1 MAITKSTQKRQPAG
15 KRPHAGENP
24 PAGKTLYVEKRAV
37 KKTKDYQTQCKK
49 MKQGNDRKYCYGIGL
64 ILNKIKEYEKIERN
78 DIEKYKKSV
87 NNRID
92 RLLGS
97 DGIFE
102 SNPIYY
108 DSERNIIKIVINEN
122 KDLLKTGK
130 IKSLNGLIKHNNAKD
145 KLPKK
150 NSVKKVNPTK
160 EVIEKKTSRKSIRT
174 QCEKNLGIDTRKTLS
189 ETDKNRIKGCIE
201 YIKDIKDKF
210 KCIGDTHVVAPT
222 CRKNPQKKK

>member
-1 MAITKSTQKRQPAG
+1 MAITKTTHLPAG
-15 KRPHAGENP
+15 KRPHAGERP
-24 PAGKTLYVEKRAV
+24 PAGKRPYMGKRPDTD
-37 KKTKDYQTQCKK
+37 TKDYQAQCKK

-64 ILNKIKEYEKIERN
+64 ILNKIKKYEDIERN

-108 DSERNIIKIVINEN
+108 DSERKIIGKVIDDNM
-122 KDLLKTGK
+122 DLLNTSK
-130 IKSLNGLIKHNNAKD
+130 IKSLNGLIRRNNAKD

-150 NSVKKVNPTK
+150 NSVKKSPVKKVNPTK
-160 EVIEKKTSRKSIRT
+160 KRFI
-174 QCEKNLGIDTRKTLS
+174 
-189 ETDKNRIKGCIE
+189 
-201 YIKDIKDKF
+201 
-210 KCIGDTHVVAPT
+210 
-222 CRKNPQKKK
+222 